1 MTLREITSGIYAIE
15 GLKMGRAYLIE
26 DKAGVTLIDTSS
38 PSATDRILRSIAD
51 LGHQPDDLHTI
62 VGTHYHYDHVGN
74 AAALVERTGA
84 TLCVH
89 EADVEY
95 VEGRT
100 PWMKSSMPLLGGVMD
115 GMTPEQ
121 SSVAAKVARVL
132 HDGDVIDAAGGLQVV
147 HAPGHTPGHIAL
159 YAKERSTLFAGDAFF
174 NTLGL
179 NLPVAAASHDM
190 AQAKSSIQRLS
201 ELDFE
206 YALPGHGAPIL
217 SRASEKLAEWS
228 RRWIQ

>member
-1 MTLREITSGIYAIE
+1 MLQEITSGVYAIE

-26 DKAGVTLIDTSS
+26 DKGGLTLIDTSS
-38 PSATDRILRSIAD
+38 PTASDSILRAITG
-51 LGHQPDDLHTI
+51 LGRQPHDLHTI

-84 TLCVH
+84 TLAVH

-100 PWMKSSMPLLGGVMD
+100 PWMKSTMPVLAGVMD
-115 GMTPEQ
+115 GMAPEQ
-121 SSVAAKVARVL
+121 SSVATTVGRVL
-132 HDGDVIDAAGGLQVV
+132 RNGDAIEAAGGLQVV

-174 NTLGL
+174 NTFGL
-179 NLPVAAASHDM
+179 NLPVAASSHDM
-190 AQAKSSIQRLS
+190 DQAKASIRRLG
-201 ELDFE
+201 ELSFE
-206 YALPGHGAPIL
+206 YALPGHGAPVL

-228 RRWIQ
+228 RLWL